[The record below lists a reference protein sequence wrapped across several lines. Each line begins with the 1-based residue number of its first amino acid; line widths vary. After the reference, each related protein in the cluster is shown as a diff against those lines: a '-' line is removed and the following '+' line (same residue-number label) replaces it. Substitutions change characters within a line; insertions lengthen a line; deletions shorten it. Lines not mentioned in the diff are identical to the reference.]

1 MNQNTSP
8 LPRRCT
14 MRLMVNHISKR
25 LDGLVWSDALH
36 KFGLPGRIL
45 TTLLQHAY
53 AVLRDMFAGQLTLR
67 AMSLVYT
74 TLLSIVPLI
83 AFSFALLKGFGVD
96 QLLEDRM
103 YLLLEPLGDKGR
115 EITDNV
121 MRLVKNVNG
130 GLLGGVSLAFFIYTA
145 ISMVQKVEEAF
156 NYAWYVSKPRSFAR
170 RFTEYVFVLTIGP
183 VVIVLALGMIGS
195 LQDEAIVRYLLEN
208 QVFGPLFVVTSKVAP
223 FLIVTGAFAFLY
235 WFMPN
240 TRVRVGS
247 ALVGGV
253 AGGFLWA
260 TLGVV
265 VATVIVNSART
276 MTVYGGFAIAIIAL
290 IWLYLNWLVLLVGA
304 QLAFYH
310 QNPAYLRIGRRE
322 PQLSSSMRERLALNV
337 MLLVGLAFRNP
348 ESTVTVT
355 EISDRLRVPSITLE
369 PIIVGLEE
377 HGLLTSTETEELV
390 PGRDTT
396 HILLSDILAVAR
408 DFGETGSISRPQWS
422 TAIEEIGT
430 HLDASVA
437 STVADRTLSDLLD
450 QSAG

>member
-1 MNQNTSP
+1 
-8 LPRRCT
+8 
-14 MRLMVNHISKR
+14 MRFMIKNLSSQIEEV
-25 LDGLVWSDALH
+25 VWSDSLH
-36 KFGLPGRIL
+36 RFGLPGRIL
-45 TTLLQHAY
+45 TALLQHVY

-74 TLLSIVPLI
+74 TLLSVVPLI

-96 QLLEDRM
+96 QLLEDKM
-103 YLLLEPLGDKGR
+103 YLLLEPLGEKGR

-195 LQDEAIVRYLLEN
+195 LQDEGVVRYLIEN
-208 QVFGPLFVVTSKVAP
+208 QIVGPLFVATSKVTP
-223 FLIVTGAFAFLY
+223 FLLVTGAFAFLY

-240 TRVRVGS
+240 TRVRLGS
-247 ALVGGV
+247 ALVGGIV
-253 AGGFLWA
+253 GGSLWA

-265 VATVIVNSART
+265 VATFIVNSART
-276 MTVYGGFAIAIIAL
+276 MSVYGGFAIAIIAL

-304 QLAFYH
+304 QLAYYH

-322 PQLSSSMRERLALNV
+322 PRLSSGTRERLALNI
-337 MLLVGLAFRNP
+337 MLLVGQAFRDS
-348 ESTVTVT
+348 EKSITIAD
-355 EISDRLRVPSITLE
+355 ISDRLRIPSITLD
-369 PIIVGLEE
+369 PVVASLERI
-377 HGLLTSTETEELV
+377 GLLTSTEAEKLL
-390 PGRDTT
+390 PGRDLAR
-396 HILLSDILAVAR
+396 ISLSDVLAVVR
-408 DFGETGSISRPQWS
+408 EFGETGSISEPCWS
-422 TAIEEIGT
+422 PAVEEIGRS
-430 HLDASVA
+430 LDKAVA
-437 STVADRTLSDLLD
+437 STVDGTTLAELLD
-450 QSAG
+450 QIRD

>member
-1 MNQNTSP
+1 MHRMIIDVSGQIDRFIWGDS
-8 LPRRCT
+8 LR
-14 MRLMVNHISKR
+14 
-25 LDGLVWSDALH
+25 
-36 KFGLPGRIL
+36 KFGLPGRLL
-45 TTLLQHAY
+45 TTLLQHIY

-74 TLLSIVPLI
+74 TLLSVVPLI

-103 YLLLEPLGDKGR
+103 YLLLEPLGEKGQ

-195 LQDEAIVRYLLEN
+195 LQDEGIVRYLLEN
-208 QVFGPLFVVTSKVAP
+208 QIVGPLFVATSNVTP
-223 FLIVTGAFAFLY
+223 FLLVSGAFAFLY

-240 TRVRVGS
+240 TKVRLSS
-247 ALVGGV
+247 AFVGGV

-260 TLGVV
+260 TLGLL
-265 VATVIVNSART
+265 VATFIVNSART

-304 QLAFYH
+304 QLAYYH

-322 PQLSSSMRERLALNV
+322 PKLSSSTRERLALNI
-337 MLLVGLAFRNP
+337 MLLVGQAFRDS
-348 ESTVTVT
+348 EASVTIADVS
-355 EISDRLRVPSITLE
+355 EKLRIPSITLE
-369 PIIVGLEE
+369 PIVAGLEGN
-377 HGLLTSTETEELV
+377 GLLTSTEKEDLL
-390 PGRDTT
+390 PGRDMAG
-396 HILLSDILAVAR
+396 IALSDVLAVVR
-408 DFGETGSISRPQWS
+408 EYGETGSISKPRWS
-422 TAIEEIGT
+422 PVVEEIGDS
-430 HLDASVA
+430 LDTAVA
-437 STVADRTLSDLLD
+437 STIKGTTLAELLD
-450 QSAG
+450 QKRED

>member
-1 MNQNTSP
+1 MIIDVSSQID
-8 LPRRCT
+8 RC
-14 MRLMVNHISKR
+14 IWGDS
-25 LDGLVWSDALH
+25 LH
-36 KFGLPGRIL
+36 RFGLPGRIL
-45 TTLLQHAY
+45 TTLLQHIY

-74 TLLSIVPLI
+74 TLLSVVPLI

-103 YLLLEPLGDKGR
+103 YLLLEPLGEKGQ

-130 GLLGGVSLAFFIYTA
+130 GLLGGISLAFFIYTA

-156 NYAWYVSKPRSFAR
+156 NYAWYVSKPRGFAR

-183 VVIVLALGMIGS
+183 VVLALALGMIGS
-195 LQDEAIVRYLLEN
+195 LQDEGIVNYLLANEI
-208 QVFGPLFVVTSKVAP
+208 FGPLFVATSKVTP
-223 FLIVTGAFAFLY
+223 FLLVSGAFAFLY

-240 TRVRVGS
+240 TKVRFRS

-260 TLGVV
+260 TFGLL

-304 QLAFYH
+304 QLAYYH

-322 PQLSSSMRERLALNV
+322 PKLSSSMRERLALNI
-337 MLLVGLAFRNP
+337 MLLVGQAFRDS
-348 ESTVTVT
+348 EAHVTIAD
-355 EISDRLRVPSITLE
+355 ISEQLHIPSITLE
-369 PIIVGLEE
+369 PIVAGLESN
-377 HGLLTSTETEELV
+377 GLLTSSEKEDLL
-390 PGRDTT
+390 PGRDMAGIALT
-396 HILLSDILAVAR
+396 DILAVVR
-408 DFGETGSISRPQWS
+408 EHGETGSIGTPRWS
-422 TAIEEIGT
+422 PVVEGIGGS
-430 HLDASVA
+430 LDAAVA
-437 STVADRTLSDLLD
+437 STIKGTSLAELLD
-450 QSAG
+450 QSQQS

>member
-1 MNQNTSP
+1 MYNSGM
-8 LPRRCT
+8 L
-14 MRLMVNHISKR
+14 SKLSQQ
-25 LDGLVWSDALH
+25 LDRVLWGDTL
-36 KFGLPGRIL
+36 KTYGLPGKAIRAVL
-45 TTLLQHAY
+45 RNLY

-74 TLLSIVPLI
+74 TLLSVVPLI
-83 AFSFALLKGFGVD
+83 AFSFAVLKGFGVD
-96 QLLEDRM
+96 ELLENEM
-103 YLLLEPLGDKGR
+103 YVVLEPLGDKGR

-130 GLLGGVSLAFFIYTA
+130 GLLGGLSLAFFIYTA

-156 NYAWYVSKPRSFAR
+156 NYAWYVSKPRNFAR

-183 VVIVLALGMIGS
+183 LAIVLALGMIGS
-195 LQDEAIVRYLLEN
+195 LQDESFVKYLLDN
-208 QVFGPLFVVTSKVAP
+208 QIVGPLFVVTSKVAP

-240 TRVRVGS
+240 TRVRVAS

-337 MLLVGLAFRNP
+337 MLLVGLAFRDP
-348 ESTVTVT
+348 ASTITVT

-369 PIIVGLEE
+369 PIIAGLEE

-396 HILLSDILAVAR
+396 HILLVDILAVAR

-437 STVADRTLSDLLD
+437 STVADQTLSHLLD